1 MISFI
6 QEFAI
11 LFLVIVGLSLIVKFL
26 RQPIIIAYVIAGFS
40 FSFLFIKEGFDTEQ
54 IIILSE
60 LGIIFMLFL
69 MGLEFDLKS
78 LKFIG
83 KDIFLTTIY
92 QSAIFFALAYLF
104 AIPFGFSN
112 IERVYLAILF
122 MFSSTLFVA
131 KWLEDKHETSTLH
144 GKIVLSTLIIQDIFA
159 IVTITILGI
168 AKEPSFSKFL
178 FIPLQGVVLILIA
191 YVLARFA
198 LNHVLKFSSKY
209 PELLFVLS
217 LGICFLFVYIAPFL
231 GYPTTIGAFIGG
243 ITLANTIY
251 KHDISSRLRPLI
263 VFFNMLFFVSLG
275 IQIHLDISISHIIF
289 VALLSLLSLTL
300 KPLVIY
306 ATLRL
311 RGYDM
316 KTSFVSGLQ
325 LGQISEFG
333 IIIMLG
339 GLATGAIDQRM
350 SLISIISVIFTMI
363 ASSYFI
369 KYDKKIF
376 IYCQHILQRYNEYFS
391 AAEKK
396 VEQPAA
402 FDYNIIFFG
411 YHDIGRELY
420 EKIEG
425 LGKKIAIIEND
436 PETMDKLRREGRKFI
451 YNSAANPE
459 FFKAIDFEKVELV
472 ISSLIDSYENKMII
486 RHLKKANPK
495 AIAIVTAKN
504 LKESMALYRES
515 ADYVICPTYLNEQHV
530 SVLLEDYTKG
540 IHQILNKKIS
550 ELTKLA
556 EKEEKKGVHKE
567 DDLIW
572 DINSLLKA
580 QRHTNIESEHL
591 NKPQ

>member
-112 IERVYLAILF
+112 IERVYLA
-122 MFSSTLFVA
+122 
-131 KWLEDKHETSTLH
+131 
-144 GKIVLSTLIIQDIFA
+144 TLIIQDIFA

-350 SLISIISVIFTMI
+350 SLISIISVILTMI

-376 IYCQHILQRYNEYFS
+376 IYCQHILQRYNEHFS

-411 YHDIGRELY
+411 YHDIGSELY

-591 NKPQ
+591 N